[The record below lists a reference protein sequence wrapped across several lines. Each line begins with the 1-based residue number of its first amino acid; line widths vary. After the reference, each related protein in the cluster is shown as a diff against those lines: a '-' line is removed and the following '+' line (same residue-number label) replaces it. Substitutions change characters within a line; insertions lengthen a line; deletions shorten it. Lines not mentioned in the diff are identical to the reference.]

1 MRISIRSRPVHL
13 YFGILAAMLV
23 FGVIARPLVEA
34 LAPGLSMI
42 GVRVVV
48 NWVFVALVVGL
59 VAWLGW
65 WEKIRL
71 TAPIPRGGRRY
82 LLVLAA
88 LILGPL
94 AATVA
99 LAPDPFAVP
108 AWAIFEGRPLSA
120 LGVVLVVGVGFAL
133 GAAISEELLY
143 RGVVLRSLES
153 RGRIF
158 AALASA
164 FMFGATHLSLLAF
177 GVPLSEALVVAG
189 MSFVSGIGLAAIAL
203 RLGTL
208 WPLIVWHFL
217 QNSFPAFLTA
227 GAMGVWVPIN
237 LVVVFGVALLGAWIL
252 WADRHVGPAE
262 GEPSGDLG
270 MPTN

>member
-1 MRISIRSRPVHL
+1 
-13 YFGILAAMLV
+13 
-23 FGVIARPLVEA
+23 
-34 LAPGLSMI
+34 
-42 GVRVVV
+42 
-48 NWVFVALVVGL
+48 
-59 VAWLGW
+59 
-65 WEKIRL
+65 
-71 TAPIPRGGRRY
+71 
-82 LLVLAA
+82 
-88 LILGPL
+88 
-94 AATVA
+94 
-99 LAPDPFAVP
+99 
-108 AWAIFEGRPLSA
+108 
-120 LGVVLVVGVGFAL
+120 
-133 GAAISEELLY
+133 
-143 RGVVLRSLES
+143 
-153 RGRIF
+153 
-158 AALASA
+158 
-164 FMFGATHLSLLAF
+164 MFGATHLSLLAF